1 MFNKSDKEQNVK
13 RFKNI
18 LYIVDEVSLSRQG
31 SSHKVAEIARLNEA
45 RVTVVI
51 AEEKKFVD
59 DLSRKITGRY
69 KELQQAVIA
78 HHREQLELF
87 LNQERWRG
95 ISVRADYSEPDDFI
109 TIIQKVLREGY
120 DLVIKESTLEQGIDQ
135 LSMRLV
141 RKCPCP
147 VWVIKYGSS
156 EFKRILAAVD
166 VGNRYPE
173 TAALSQKIIELTH
186 SLAQREGGE
195 AHYLHTWR
203 LEYEMMLRSPRFKV
217 STEEIAEMKAELISE
232 RQTELS
238 RLLDDNHIHHEERQ
252 VHLREGV
259 SSDVIQQVIGELD
272 IDVVVMGSVG
282 RSGIPGLL
290 IGNKAEKL
298 LNTINCSV
306 LTVKPDGFKT
316 PVTLD

>member
-1 MFNKSDKEQNVK
+1 MK
-13 RFKNI
+13 RFKKI
-18 LYIVDEVSLSRQG
+18 LYILDEVSLNRQG
-31 SSHKVAEIARLNEA
+31 SADKVAELARLNDA
-45 RVTVVI
+45 RVTVLI
-51 AEEKKFVD
+51 AEQTKFFD
-59 DLSRKITGRY
+59 DLSNKITGRY
-69 KELQQAVIA
+69 EELRQAALA
-78 HHREQLELF
+78 HHCERLDGF
-87 LNQERWRG
+87 LAHERWQD
-95 ISVRADYSEPDDFI
+95 IQVTPDYSEADDFI
-109 TIIQKVLREGY
+109 AIIRKVISETY

-147 VWVIKYGSS
+147 VWVMKYDSS
-156 EFKRILAAVD
+156 DFKRILAAVD
-166 VGNRYPE
+166 IGEDYPE
-173 TAALSQKIIELTH
+173 TEALNKKIVELTH

-203 LEYEMMLRSPRFKV
+203 LEYEVMLRGPRFKV
-217 STEEIAEMKAELISE
+217 SPEEIFEMKKELFNE
-232 RQTELS
+232 RQTKLGA
-238 RLLDDNHIHHEERQ
+238 LLRDNHITHEERQ

-259 SSDVIQQVIGELD
+259 SSEVIQLAINELD

-298 LNTINCSV
+298 LNSINCTV

>member
-1 MFNKSDKEQNVK
+1 MK
-13 RFKNI
+13 RFKKI
-18 LYIVDEVSLSRQG
+18 LYILDEVSLNRQG
-31 SSHKVAEIARLNEA
+31 SADKVAELARLNDA
-45 RVTVVI
+45 RVTVLI
-51 AEEKKFVD
+51 AEETKFFD
-59 DLSRKITGRY
+59 DLSSKITGRY
-69 KELQQAVIA
+69 EELRQAALA
-78 HHREQLELF
+78 HHRERLDGF
-87 LNQERWRG
+87 LAHERWQD
-95 ISVRADYSEPDDFI
+95 IHVIPDYSEADDFI
-109 TIIQKVLREGY
+109 AIIRKVISETY

-147 VWVIKYGSS
+147 VWVMKYDSS
-156 EFKRILAAVD
+156 DFKRILAAVD
-166 VGNRYPE
+166 IGEDYPE
-173 TAALSQKIIELTH
+173 TEALNKKIVELTH

-195 AHYLHTWR
+195 SHYLHTWR
-203 LEYEMMLRSPRFKV
+203 LEYEVMLRGPRFKV
-217 STEEIAEMKAELISE
+217 SPEEIFEIKKELFNE
-232 RQTELS
+232 RQSKLGA
-238 RLLDDNHIHHEERQ
+238 LLRDNHITHEERQ

-259 SSDVIQQVIGELD
+259 SSEVIQLAINELD

-298 LNTINCSV
+298 LNSINCTV